1 LSSTV
6 FRFQLFELL
15 VRYGSVKVTTGLDE
29 VTEALS
35 KIIFRSLYIP
45 QRFNMRKM
53 PLEQKKENTGED
65 FPEVQG
71 ETRDKESTFL
81 PFDIPDFK
89 TLLKKQG
96 YALAGRHSAV
106 KTCLWLRHAMNGQ
119 GFCYKSKFY
128 GVQSH
133 RCLQMTPTLICNQR
147 CLFCW
152 RPTEVPVP
160 APEEWDSPEKIV
172 EESIACQRK
181 LITGFGGSPNALKER
196 WLEGNEPNN
205 VAISLSGEPTF
216 YPHLPELIEEY
227 EKRGF
232 TTFLVTNGTVPDMFA
247 QISPS
252 QLYMSLDAPDLE
264 TYLKVCQP
272 RSPALWEKINESLS
286 LMRQKKSR
294 TVIRTT
300 LVKGENMFNPEAYA
314 RLIEKASPDFVEIK
328 AYMHL
333 GFSRLRL
340 DRSAM
345 PTHEEVLE
353 FSQELAKHLG
363 YDIADESE
371 ISRVVLLSKDGKKSP
386 VKKISGLD

>member
-1 LSSTV
+1 MSP
-6 FRFQLFELL
+6 E
-15 VRYGSVKVTTGLDE
+15 E
-29 VTEALS
+29 
-35 KIIFRSLYIP
+35 
-45 QRFNMRKM
+45 N
-53 PLEQKKENTGED
+53 KEDSIGED
-65 FPEVQG
+65 SIG
-71 ETRDKESTFL
+71 EASAGQQKNQNDKQATF
-81 PFDIPDFK
+81 PFDIPDFE
-89 TLLKKQG
+89 TLLKRQG

-172 EESIACQRK
+172 AESIACQRK
-181 LITGFGGSPNALKER
+181 LITGFGGSPNAIKER
-196 WLEGNEPNN
+196 WIESREPNN

-216 YPHLPELIEEY
+216 YPYLPELIEEY

-232 TTFLVTNGTVPDMFA
+232 TTFLVTNGTNPAMLA
-247 QISPS
+247 RISPS

-272 RSPALWEKINESLS
+272 RSASLWDKINESLS
-286 LMRQKKSR
+286 LLKQKDSR

-300 LVKGENMFNPEAYA
+300 LVKGENMFKPEGYA
-314 RLIEKASPDFVEIK
+314 ELIKKASPDFVEIK

-340 DRSAM
+340 ERSSM
-345 PTHEEVLE
+345 PTHAEVLE
-353 FSQELAKHLG
+353 FSKALAKDLG
-363 YDIADESE
+363 YEIADESE

-386 VKKISGLD
+386 VKKT

>member
-1 LSSTV
+1 
-6 FRFQLFELL
+6 
-15 VRYGSVKVTTGLDE
+15 
-29 VTEALS
+29 
-35 KIIFRSLYIP
+35 
-45 QRFNMRKM
+45 
-53 PLEQKKENTGED
+53 
-65 FPEVQG
+65 
-71 ETRDKESTFL
+71 
-81 PFDIPDFK
+81 
-89 TLLKKQG
+89 
-96 YALAGRHSAV
+96 
-106 KTCLWLRHAMNGQ
+106 
-119 GFCYKSKFY
+119 
-128 GVQSH
+128 
-133 RCLQMTPTLICNQR
+133 
-147 CLFCW
+147 
-152 RPTEVPVP
+152 
-160 APEEWDSPEKIV
+160 V

-216 YPHLPELIEEY
+216 YPYLPELIEEY

-232 TTFLVTNGTVPDMFA
+232 TTFLVTNGTVPEMLA
-247 QISPS
+247 KKSPS
-252 QLYMSLDAPDLE
+252 QLYMSLDAPDIE

-286 LMRQKKSR
+286 LMKQKKSR

-300 LVKGENMFNPEAYA
+300 LVKGENLFKPEAYA
-314 RLIEKASPDFVEIK
+314 RLMEKASPDFVEIK

-363 YDIADESE
+363 YEIADESE
-371 ISRVVLLSKDGKKSP
+371 ISRVVLLSKDGRKSP
-386 VKKISGLD
+386 VKRVSCPD

>member
-1 LSSTV
+1 
-6 FRFQLFELL
+6 
-15 VRYGSVKVTTGLDE
+15 
-29 VTEALS
+29 
-35 KIIFRSLYIP
+35 
-45 QRFNMRKM
+45 MRKM
-53 PLEQKKENTGED
+53 SPKEIK
-65 FPEVQG
+65 QG
-71 ETRDKESTFL
+71 SF

-133 RCLQMTPTLICNQR
+133 RCLQMTPTLVCNQR

-152 RPTEVPVP
+152 RPTEIPVTF
-160 APEEWDSPEKIV
+160 PEEWDSPEKIV

-181 LITGFGGSPNALKER
+181 LITGFGGSPNAIKER
-196 WLEGNEPNN
+196 WIESNEPNN

-216 YPHLPELIEEY
+216 YPYLPELIQEY
-227 EKRGF
+227 ERKGF
-232 TTFLVTNGTVPDMFA
+232 TTFLVTNGTIPEMIAKVF
-247 QISPS
+247 PS

-272 RSPALWEKINESLS
+272 RSASLWEKVNESLS
-286 LMRQKKSR
+286 VLKQKNSR
-294 TVIRTT
+294 IVIRTT
-300 LVKGENMFNPEAYA
+300 LVKGENMFKPEAYA
-314 RLIEKASPDFVEIK
+314 ELIKKASPDFVEIK

-340 DRSAM
+340 ERSSM
-345 PTHEEVLE
+345 PTHEEVME
-353 FSQELAKHLG
+353 FSKTLAKHLG
-363 YDIADESE
+363 YEIADESE

-386 VKKISGLD
+386 VKRIPDPD

>member
-1 LSSTV
+1 
-6 FRFQLFELL
+6 
-15 VRYGSVKVTTGLDE
+15 
-29 VTEALS
+29 
-35 KIIFRSLYIP
+35 
-45 QRFNMRKM
+45 MRRM
-53 PLEQKKENTGED
+53 PLKEEKDNFIDNASEIQKGKLNEKQAS
-65 FPEVQG
+65 F
-71 ETRDKESTFL
+71 
-81 PFDIPDFK
+81 PFDIPDFE

-106 KTCLWLRHAMNGQ
+106 KTCLWLRHAMNDQ

-133 RCLQMTPTLICNQR
+133 RCLQMTPTLMCNQR

-181 LITGFGGSPNALKER
+181 LITGFGGSPNAIKER
-196 WLEGNEPNN
+196 WIESREPNN

-216 YPHLPELIEEY
+216 YPYLPELIKEY

-232 TTFLVTNGTVPDMFA
+232 TTFLVTNGTNPEMLAKV
-247 QISPS
+247 SPS
-252 QLYMSLDAPDLE
+252 QLYMSLDAPDLK

-272 RSPALWEKINESLS
+272 RSAALWEKVNESLS
-286 LMRQKKSR
+286 QMKQKNSR

-300 LVKGENMFNPEAYA
+300 LVKGENMFKPEGYA
-314 RLIEKASPDFVEIK
+314 ELIKKASPDFVEIK

-340 DRSAM
+340 DRSSM
-345 PTHEEVLE
+345 PAHAEVLE
-353 FSQELAKHLG
+353 FSQALAKYLG
-363 YDIADESE
+363 YEIADESE

-386 VKKISGLD
+386 VKKIPSLD

>member
-1 LSSTV
+1 
-6 FRFQLFELL
+6 
-15 VRYGSVKVTTGLDE
+15 
-29 VTEALS
+29 
-35 KIIFRSLYIP
+35 
-45 QRFNMRKM
+45 MRRM
-53 PLEQKKENTGED
+53 SPEEKKEDLIDNTS
-65 FPEVQG
+65 EVQQ
-71 ETRDKESTFL
+71 EKRNKKQASF
-81 PFDIPDFK
+81 PFEIPDFE

-133 RCLQMTPTLICNQR
+133 RCLQMTPTLMCNQR

-181 LITGFGGSPNALKER
+181 LVTGFGGSPNAIKER
-196 WLEGNEPNN
+196 WIESNEPSN

-216 YPHLPELIEEY
+216 YPYLPELIKEY

-232 TTFLVTNGTVPDMFA
+232 TTFLVTNGTVPEMLA
-247 QISPS
+247 KVSPS

-272 RSPALWEKINESLS
+272 RSAALWEKVNESLS
-286 LMRQKKSR
+286 LMQHKDTR

-300 LVKGENMFNPEAYA
+300 LVKGQNMFKPEGYA
-314 RLIEKASPDFVEIK
+314 ELIKKASPDFVEIK

-340 DRSAM
+340 DRSSM
-345 PTHEEVLE
+345 PTHAEVLE
-353 FSQELAKHLG
+353 FSHALAKYLG
-363 YDIADESE
+363 YEIVDESE

-386 VKKISGLD
+386 VRKMPCLD

>member
-1 LSSTV
+1 M
-6 FRFQLFELL
+6 
-15 VRYGSVKVTTGLDE
+15 
-29 VTEALS
+29 
-35 KIIFRSLYIP
+35 SL
-45 QRFNMRKM
+45 
-53 PLEQKKENTGED
+53 EEKKEDIGENIL
-65 FPEVQG
+65 EVQQ
-71 ETRDKESTFL
+71 EDRNEKQTSF

-96 YALAGRHSAV
+96 YALAGHHSAV

-133 RCLQMTPTLICNQR
+133 RCLQMTPTLMCNQR

-152 RPTEVPVP
+152 RPTEIPVP
-160 APEEWDSPEKIV
+160 DLGEWDHPEKIV
-172 EESIACQRK
+172 KESIACQRK
-181 LITGFGGSPNALKER
+181 LITGFGGSPNAIKER
-196 WLEGNEPNN
+196 WIESNEPNN
-205 VAISLSGEPTF
+205 VAISLSGEPTL
-216 YPHLPELIEEY
+216 YPYLPELIEEY

-232 TTFLVTNGTVPDMFA
+232 TTFLVTNGTVPEMLA
-247 QISPS
+247 KVSPS

-272 RSPALWEKINESLS
+272 KSAALWEKINESLS
-286 LMRQKKSR
+286 LMKQKNSR

-300 LVKGENMFNPEAYA
+300 LVKGQNMFKPEAYA
-314 RLIEKASPDFVEIK
+314 ELIKKASPDFVEIK

-340 DRSAM
+340 DRSSM
-345 PTHEEVLE
+345 PTHAEVLE
-353 FSQELAKHLG
+353 FSQELAKYLE
-363 YDIADESE
+363 YEIADESE

-386 VKKISGLD
+386 VKKVSGLD